1 MAFRA
6 KFRKKPNI
14 SSAISSIVALV
25 LTLWIGS
32 DILTAVATSL
42 NQTTMIFA
50 SALSIL
56 GFGTESN
63 LTAYAAGTLDGTVS
77 TTGILSIIGLIA
89 VFGIILSFVKFQF
102 N

>member
-32 DILTAVATSL
+32 DILTAVAVALNSTS
-42 NQTTMIFA
+42 MIFA

-56 GFGTESN
+56 GFGET
-63 LTAYAAGTLDGTVS
+63 GGVMDGTVS
-77 TTGILSIIGLIA
+77 TTGILSVIGLIA

-102 N
+102 K